1 MCTHRSLQTVYMSS
15 VWIER
20 TACNPSRPFQLDPTL
35 PSPPITS
42 NSCFVPKLRFAV
54 ACLVIQTCLCPPL
67 VIQTQLSLYLDAPSD
82 GLALILPLFVCFATR
97 LLCPVCLFPLVGF
110 SAFLPLHFFIS
121 TNENL
126 ISTSFPQHSS
136 PITQLH
142 KCALHCVNILFIKAV
157 AVFFIHLLELATSL
171 KI

>member
-1 MCTHRSLQTVYMSS
+1 MYTHRTLQTVYMSS

-42 NSCFVPKLRFAV
+42 NPSCFVPKLRFAV

-97 LLCPVCLFPLVGF
+97 LLCPVCLFALARFYAFFASALFLSQYMEILLPPQFLDLSSNSTHSQLPNYTNVLYIVFIEALAVLFFNF
-110 SAFLPLHFFIS
+110 SNIS
-121 TNENL
+121 
-126 ISTSFPQHSS
+126 
-136 PITQLH
+136 
-142 KCALHCVNILFIKAV
+142 
-157 AVFFIHLLELATSL
+157 
-171 KI
+171 

>member
-42 NSCFVPKLRFAV
+42 NPSCCFVPKLRFAV

-110 SAFLPLHFFIS
+110 YAFLPLHFLCQQMKTLFPPHFHNTHPQLPNY
-121 TNENL
+121 TNVLL
-126 ISTSFPQHSS
+126 IVLTFCS
-136 PITQLH
+136 
-142 KCALHCVNILFIKAV
+142 
-157 AVFFIHLLELATSL
+157 
-171 KI
+171 

>member
-1 MCTHRSLQTVYMSS
+1 MYTHKSS
-15 VWIER
+15 DCLHVF
-20 TACNPSRPFQLDPTL
+20 CLDREDCMQSIKTFSAWSHPPL
-35 PSPPITS
+35 PSYYIKP
-42 NSCFVPKLRFAV
+42 SCFVPKLRFAV

-110 SAFLPLHFFIS
+110 SAFLPLHFLIS

-136 PITQLH
+136 PITQGLGSE
-142 KCALHCVNILFIKAV
+142 CKARDP
-157 AVFFIHLLELATSL
+157 
-171 KI
+171 

>member
-1 MCTHRSLQTVYMSS
+1 MYTHRILQTVYMSS

-42 NSCFVPKLRFAV
+42 NPSCFVPKLRFAV

-97 LLCPVCLFPLVGF
+97 LLCPVCLLALAGF
-110 SAFLPLHFFIS
+110 YAFCIFCFYVFL
-121 TNENL
+121 
-126 ISTSFPQHSS
+126 
-136 PITQLH
+136 TQYMD
-142 KCALHCVNILFIKAV
+142 ILFPPQFLDLSSSSIQPQLPNYTNVLCIVSIEAV
-157 AVFFIHLLELATSL
+157 AVLLFDFSN
-171 KI
+171 IS